1 MNNKKRKIPKVEQAI
16 EALDLPGELIL
27 GIPCIS
33 VVGDREATVENY
45 NGIIEY
51 DEKKV
56 ILSTSLGIFRI
67 KGENL
72 SIKSITDE
80 DVTLSGRVLGFDID
94 AD

>member
-1 MNNKKRKIPKVEQAI
+1 MKKKERRISAAERAI
-16 EALDLPGELIL
+16 EALQLPSELLL
-27 GIPCIS
+27 GIPCIT
-33 VVGDREATVENY
+33 VRGDREATVENY

-51 DEKKV
+51 DEGCV
-56 ILSTSLGIFRI
+56 VLSTSLGIFRI

-94 AD
+94 AG